1 MNTLTVIKLE
11 SCEKKVK
18 LLTQEIHTLTENL
31 DEKDRENSELKRF
44 SYEVEKLRGIQSQCN
59 FLLEERDNLNGALLQ
74 KNYDID
80 NLQSQLN
87 EF

>member
-18 LLTQEIHTLTENL
+18 LLTQEIQTLTENL

-44 SYEVEKLRGIQSQCN
+44 SYEVEKLRGI
-59 FLLEERDNLNGALLQ
+59 
-74 KNYDID
+74 
-80 NLQSQLN
+80 
-87 EF
+87 